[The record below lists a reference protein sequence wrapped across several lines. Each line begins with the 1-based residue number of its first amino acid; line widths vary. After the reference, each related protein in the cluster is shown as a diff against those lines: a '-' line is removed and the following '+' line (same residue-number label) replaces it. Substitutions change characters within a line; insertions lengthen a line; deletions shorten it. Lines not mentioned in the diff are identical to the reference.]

1 MAGAS
6 IINKVMKANVFALL
20 VIAKFTGLFLWGVFG
35 FSDQDYFGQYS
46 LCLGLVNVF
55 YVVAGMRG
63 RIYVL
68 QSIKSLADY
77 KIFVSL
83 MFAFGIMATVLVL
96 FLNSESDLY
105 VLVVL
110 VAASKFVDM
119 FLVSNASFIQN
130 QYSREMS
137 FGRLNRHGWL
147 VLIAF
152 FAFLPFGLTYAIAA
166 EVAILVFTVVTQN
179 RLIQRSEEKN
189 TNRSVMKTVFFKG
202 LEFTATAG
210 LNAGITSFFI
220 YYVANSFD
228 RESVYLIAKIIAAQ
242 AIFVRIITGN
252 NIYFMK
258 EIDNKIERLQ
268 PMLLNI
274 SLAIWFIVCA
284 LLFIRPS
291 GWDVQV
297 MLIVIG
303 IGFSLVNCPS
313 TILRQH
319 VLLQLGP
326 RRIGML
332 HGVELAIMLFVCFAV
347 TLSPEGAL
355 FLFGS
360 LRLFRTLILSRH
372 WFSNQFGSKILGV
385 NNGED

>member
-1 MAGAS
+1 VTGAS

-20 VIAKFTGLFLWGVFG
+20 VIAKFAGLFLWGVFG

-77 KIFVSL
+77 RAFVLL
-83 MFAFGIMATVLVL
+83 MFVFGVIATVLVL
-96 FLNSESDLY
+96 LLNRQSDLY
-105 VLVVL
+105 VLILL
-110 VAASKFVDM
+110 VSASKFADM

-130 QYSREMS
+130 QYSRELS

-152 FAFLPFGLTYAIAA
+152 FAFLPLGLTYAIGA
-166 EVAILVFTVVTQN
+166 EIAVLVFTVVTQS
-179 RLIQRSEEKN
+179 RLIQVSEEKIAVKN
-189 TNRSVMKTVFFKG
+189 VVRTVFFKG

-220 YYVANSFD
+220 YYVADSFD
-228 RESVYLIAKIIAAQ
+228 RESVYLIAKIVAAQ
-242 AIFVRIITGN
+242 AIVVRIITGN

-258 EIDNKIERLQ
+258 EIDGKIERLQ
-268 PMLLNI
+268 P
-274 SLAIWFIVCA
+274 
-284 LLFIRPS
+284 LLFGFALAVWFVVCVPMFIKPV
-291 GWDVQV
+291 GWDVQTI
-297 MLIVIG
+297 LIGIG
-303 IGFSLVNCPS
+303 IGFTLVNCTS

-319 VLLQLGP
+319 VLLQCGP
-326 RRIGML
+326 RRIGVL
-332 HGVELAIMLFVCFAV
+332 HAVELAIMLAVCLAA
-347 TLSPEGAL
+347 TLSAEGAL

-360 LRLFRTLILSRH
+360 LRMFRTFVLSRG
-372 WFSNQFGSKILGV
+372 WFSDQKRPEGLG
-385 NNGED
+385 GA

>member
-20 VIAKFTGLFLWGVFG
+20 VIAKFAGLFLWGVFG

-77 KIFVSL
+77 RNFVLL
-83 MFAFGIMATVLVL
+83 MFVFGVIATVLVL
-96 FLNSESDLY
+96 LFNRQSDLY
-105 VLVVL
+105 VLIVL
-110 VAASKFVDM
+110 VAASKFADM
-119 FLVSNASFIQN
+119 FLVANASFIQN

-152 FAFLPFGLTYAIAA
+152 FAFLPFGLIYAIGA
-166 EVAILVFTVVTQN
+166 EIAILVFTVVTQS
-179 RLIQRSEEKN
+179 RLIQRSAEKV
-189 TNRSVMKTVFFKG
+189 TAPSVMKTVFFKG
-202 LEFTATAG
+202 LEFTAAAG

-228 RESVYLIAKIIAAQ
+228 QEAVYLIAKIIAGQ
-242 AIFVRIITGN
+242 AIVVRIITGN

-258 EIDNKIERLQ
+258 EIDGKIERLQ
-268 PMLLNI
+268 PVLFGI
-274 SLAIWFIVCA
+274 ALAVWIVVCV
-284 LLFIRPS
+284 LMFMKPS
-291 GWDVQV
+291 GWDVQIG
-297 MLIVIG
+297 LIIIG

-319 VLLQLGP
+319 VLLQRGP
-326 RRIGML
+326 RRIGVL

-347 TLSPEGAL
+347 TLSAEGAL

-360 LRLFRTLILSRH
+360 LRLFRTFVLSRR
-372 WFSNQFGSKILGV
+372 WFTDQNISMRLGS
-385 NNGED
+385 